1 MRLTFFIFTTKLT
14 LSEKFSDDLTEI
26 FQNNSPFKTHLYSC
40 FWTWTPGWTIVQWSI
55 YKPTGSWSN
64 LARNTWK
71 VFTAW
76 KVSVFGVILVRI
88 FSHSDWIWRD
98 TPSSVRMW
106 ENADQNNYEYGHFL
120 RSDLNQ
126 FFYFSFFY
134 KEVQLVS
141 NR

>member
-1 MRLTFFIFTTKLT
+1 MSLL
-14 LSEKFSDDLTEI
+14 
-26 FQNNSPFKTHLYSC
+26 
-40 FWTWTPGWTIVQWSI
+40 
-55 YKPTGSWSN
+55 
-64 LARNTWK
+64 
-71 VFTAW
+71 
-76 KVSVFGVILVRI
+76 GVILVRI